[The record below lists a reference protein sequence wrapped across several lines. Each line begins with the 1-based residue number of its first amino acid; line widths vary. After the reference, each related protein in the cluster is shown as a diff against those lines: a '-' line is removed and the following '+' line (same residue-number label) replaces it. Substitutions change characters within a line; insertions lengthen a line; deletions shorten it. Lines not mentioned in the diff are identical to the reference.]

1 VRALTNLEEARP
13 LVITDEARFRSTYAS
28 SADDVIRFL
37 QRRVAPA
44 LVEDIAADSFLAV
57 WRRIDDLP
65 HDPSEARAWVFG
77 IARRCALNALRSAGR
92 QEALAVRIAD
102 EPRTH
107 LVDLADAERVETR
120 LDLVTAWRRLEV
132 DDQETLA
139 LTAFDELTSGEAAE
153 VLGITP
159 AAYRVR
165 LMRARRRLRD
175 LLDQED

>member
-1 VRALTNLEEARP
+1 M
-13 LVITDEARFRSTYAS
+13 
-28 SADDVIRFL
+28 
-37 QRRVAPA
+37 
-44 LVEDIAADSFLAV
+44 
-57 WRRIDDLP
+57 
-65 HDPSEARAWVFG
+65 
-77 IARRCALNALRSAGR
+77 
-92 QEALAVRIAD
+92 RIAD